1 MTDIENDSCYS
12 GLGGVGLYYVNIFDT
27 AFRRIEENG
36 GKEMLKRKRIVV
48 CSVLILAALLIAAEI
63 TLFINSIRAYELCQ
77 ECAAYGW
84 EDSLKYSMLSR
95 ELKSIISEEEFTD
108 DTPEGRLE
116 LYQKLNGLV
125 LDERPTQ
132 KFHGSTHGFKTPSL
146 CYKLDVNGSIYYAEI
161 RVDAMGRLTGIEVRN
176 FYSYL
181 HK

>member
-1 MTDIENDSCYS
+1 MQRKKFVI
-12 GLGGVGLYYVNIFDT
+12 GG
-27 AFRRIEENG
+27 
-36 GKEMLKRKRIVV
+36 
-48 CSVLILAALLIAAEI
+48 VLILAALLIAAGI
-63 TLFINSIRAYELCQ
+63 TLFISSIKAYELCQ

-132 KFHGSTHGFKTPSL
+132 KFHGSTRGFKTPSL
-146 CYKLDVNGSIYYAEI
+146 YYVLDVNGQIYYADICVE
-161 RVDAMGRLTGIEVRN
+161 AMGGLTGIEVRN